1 MAMSWMRVV
10 LVVLLALVSV
20 SCKKSSAPSSPGSA
34 TRSAEVASR
43 DYTKPYL
50 TDEKMQ
56 KFIQSMREAQNPFEG
71 MFAGARTAGSIPGQV
86 ASLDAFARKY
96 GFQGYQ
102 DYVAVWGRIAV
113 GEAMIMSEGMKK
125 GVRELTEKNIQS
137 AEEQLKNPSL
147 SPEMRKVYEE
157 QVTSGKKSLQELDK
171 PSDAQFNGSD
181 LALVRKYAGQIE
193 EASQNYRKQGIPSQ

>member
-1 MAMSWMRVV
+1 MPLSSMRVV
-10 LVVLLALVSV
+10 LVLWLALVSV
-20 SCKKSSAPSSPGSA
+20 ACNKSSTPSSQGPV
-34 TRSAEVASR
+34 TRSSELASR

-50 TDEKMQ
+50 TEEKMQ
-56 KFIQSMREAQNPFEG
+56 KFVQSLSEAQNPFEG
-71 MFAGARTAGSIPGQV
+71 MFAAGRTSGSIPGQV
-86 ASLDAFARKY
+86 AALDAFARKY

-113 GEAMIMSEGMKK
+113 GEALIMSEGMKK
-125 GVRELTEKNIQS
+125 SVREMTEKTIQS

-171 PSDAQFNGSD
+171 PSDTQLNDSD
-181 LALVRKYAGQIE
+181 LALVRKYAGQIN
-193 EASQNYRKQGIPSQ
+193 EASQKYRKQGIPSQ